1 MGSSTWVFTQDN
13 HHTYI
18 TRIRGLT
25 ITPHLSLHMNPP
37 QSTPY
42 TIPYQDHAQK
52 PTLFSTYME
61 KITRIF
67 RVWSTSDPITSK
79 PEASNPRARRM
90 LHPKPRHPT
99 WRLMGRL
106 SGVTS
111 HIIWV
116 TSRVV
121 LLIILGVATP
131 MSPKYKNPTD
141 PSTTLGNL
149 ISGFEEVVLVIP
161 EVP

>member
-1 MGSSTWVFTQDN
+1 
-13 HHTYI
+13 
-18 TRIRGLT
+18 
-25 ITPHLSLHMNPP
+25 
-37 QSTPY
+37 
-42 TIPYQDHAQK
+42 
-52 PTLFSTYME
+52 
-61 KITRIF
+61 
-67 RVWSTSDPITSK
+67 
-79 PEASNPRARRM
+79 
-90 LHPKPRHPT
+90 
-99 WRLMGRL
+99 MGRL

-116 TSRVV
+116 TSRDV